1 MMVTQLYPN
10 VLFLWSTLSFVV
22 MTLLYSTSITTVDAH
37 KATNRDDFIRHFRDI
52 IRSPFLKLAKRVS
65 KLPRTLGILKAG
77 RPCRVFSGAIS
88 KNDIFEH
95 WLLSSA
101 ASARY

>member
-22 MTLLYSTSITTVDAH
+22 MTLLYSTTVDAH

-65 KLPRTLGILKAG
+65 KLPGYLKG
-77 RPCRVFSGAIS
+77 RPAVPGFFRG
-88 KNDIFEH
+88 NFEK
-95 WLLSSA
+95 
-101 ASARY
+101 